1 MLTQE
6 TIKKIQTLYA
16 NGLSKSAIAK
26 QLNISA
32 TTVTKYTKDTKVVAD
47 EMVGKTF
54 GSLLVVKRLE
64 KNPDLASRCI
74 RYLCKCNCG
83 KEVEVNGNSLRTG
96 HTTSCGCSR
105 KGINQKDLTNLTSG
119 EITFLFPT
127 NERNDRHVIWQCQCS
142 CGKQIKM
149 SSHEFGHTKSCGCV
163 KESLGEKR
171 I

>member
-32 TTVTKYTKDTKVVAD
+32 TTVTKYTKDTKVIAD
-47 EMVGKTF
+47 EMGGKPF

-74 RYLCKCNCG
+74 RYLCKCN
-83 KEVEVNGNSLRTG
+83 
-96 HTTSCGCSR
+96 
-105 KGINQKDLTNLTSG
+105 
-119 EITFLFPT
+119 
-127 NERNDRHVIWQCQCS
+127 
-142 CGKQIKM
+142 
-149 SSHEFGHTKSCGCV
+149 
-163 KESLGEKR
+163 
-171 I
+171 